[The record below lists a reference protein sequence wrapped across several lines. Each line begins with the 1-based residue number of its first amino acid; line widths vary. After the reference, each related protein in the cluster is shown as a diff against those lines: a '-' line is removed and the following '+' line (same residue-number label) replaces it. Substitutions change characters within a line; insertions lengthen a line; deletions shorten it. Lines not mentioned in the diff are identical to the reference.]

1 MLPGSAKK
9 TSRQREAPPAPV
21 QEELAA
27 AAKKPDPGPVTV
39 NLLEPGRP
47 YRAFVESRLRRYLR
61 DNNIRSLVKPA
72 REEIRAAA
80 MRILVQGLR
89 RRSGSTTYVEPK
101 LASRAVADVVQ
112 HAREQGWI
120 GPWSRSETRAGPF
133 YDKVLIQL
141 VEDAH
146 WMPFE
151 IPLPL
156 HPAPHHPPVYFYH
169 EMSKA
174 GDYYPVARPD
184 SLIRGDYVR
193 NMAGRRI
200 TDDEYIHPWPYP
212 DRHPDISGLIDQ
224 QRDACYA
231 LKHRR
236 SSVWVEMYW
245 LETFSYGMQMEQAN
259 LEDLQFGKTTTG
271 FDDASEFFSLV
282 PAENS
287 STAADPYNAFVRR
300 CISALFR
307 QAGLVLRYFPA
318 LRRIALDDP
327 AH

>member
-1 MLPGSAKK
+1 VPL
-9 TSRQREAPPAPV
+9 EAPPSPV
-21 QEELAA
+21 QEELAPA
-27 AAKKPDPGPVTV
+27 ASKPEPVTV
-39 NLLEPGRP
+39 NLMEPGRP

-61 DNNIRSLVKPA
+61 DDNIRSLVKPS

-89 RRSGSTTYVEPK
+89 RRSGSSTYVAPK

-120 GPWSRSETRAGPF
+120 GPRSRCETRAGPF
-133 YDKVLIQL
+133 YGKVLIQL

-151 IPLPL
+151 MPLPP
-156 HPAPHHPPVYFYH
+156 HPARHHPPVYFYH
-169 EMSKA
+169 EMSRA

-184 SLIRGDYVR
+184 SLIRGDYVLD
-193 NMAGRRI
+193 MDGRPI

-212 DRHPDISGLIDQ
+212 DRLPDISGLIDQ
-224 QRDACYA
+224 QWDACYV

-245 LETFSYGMQMEQAN
+245 LETFSYGIQMEKAN
-259 LEDLQFGKTTTG
+259 LENLQFGKT
-271 FDDASEFFSLV
+271 ASEFDNAGECFSLV
-282 PAENS
+282 PTETS
-287 STAADPYNAFVRR
+287 STADDPCNAFVRR
-300 CISALFR
+300 CLPALSR
-307 QAGLVLRYFPA
+307 QARSLLRYFPA
-318 LRRIALDDP
+318 LRRIVHDDP